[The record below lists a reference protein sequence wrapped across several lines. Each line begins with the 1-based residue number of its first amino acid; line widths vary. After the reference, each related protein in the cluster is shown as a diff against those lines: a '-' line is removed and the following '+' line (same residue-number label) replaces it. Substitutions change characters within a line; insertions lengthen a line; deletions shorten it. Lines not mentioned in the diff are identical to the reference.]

1 MLNIFIQIIL
11 SIFLIAVMALISYSV
26 YNKEILKGIK
36 VSNST
41 RKITSIFNGIF
52 NFDRSIIEQ
61 ETQDKNDLSYLDINP
76 SINQNG
82 GAEYSY
88 NFWLYFDVDD
98 TNTIISSDK
107 YTNAGITLTNPSN
120 YKFAYINLLYKGD
133 RVLQNDAT
141 LYHTHNYECNKLTD
155 AIKLDPVVLVKNPLV
170 KIRNDA
176 KEIIIEYNNINFPET
191 YNSSSMPLNCDESS
205 MAKRNINKFGIKN
218 IDVSKTKKLY
228 NMITIVFQEVPPN
241 ENAINANK
249 ANCKVYFNSTLVE
262 DRVANVSSIENV
274 NDNASFKSRV
284 MRTNSSKLRINDYRL
299 NSSLNNSA
307 IKAEP
312 NPNAPGGRK
321 DAIKMA
327 DLTYFNYALNQM
339 EINSLYKAGFNK
351 YTAQLTEMPTD
362 AYDTY
367 TKGDKIDITSDERIV
382 HPI

>member
-61 ETQDKNDLSYLDINP
+61 ETQNMNDLSYLDINP

-88 NFWLYFDVDD
+88 NFWLYFDVNIED
-98 TNTIISSDK
+98 TIIAKSK
-107 YTNAGITLTNPSN
+107 YSTLALANPSN
-120 YKFAYINLLYKGD
+120 YQYAYINLFYKGD
-133 RVLQNDAT
+133 RVLNTDAT
-141 LYHTHNYECNKLTD
+141 QYHTHKYECNKLAD
-155 AIKLDPVVLVKNPLV
+155 SVKLDPVVLLKNPLV

-191 YNSSSMPLNCDESS
+191 YNSTSMPLNCDESS
-205 MAKRNINKFGIKN
+205 MATRNINKFGIKQ
-218 IDVSKTKKLY
+218 IDVSNTKKLY

-249 ANCKVYFNSTLVE
+249 ANCRVYFNSTLIE
-262 DRVANVSSIENV
+262 DRVANVSSIENI
-274 NDNASFKSRV
+274 NDNSSFKSRV
-284 MRTNSSKLRINDYRL
+284 MRTNNSKLRINDYRL
-299 NSSLNNSA
+299 NSSINDSS

-312 NPNAPGGRK
+312 ESSGSGSVRK

-362 AYDTY
+362 AFDTY
-367 TKGDKIDITSDERIV
+367 TKGDKIDITTDERIV
-382 HPI
+382 NPI